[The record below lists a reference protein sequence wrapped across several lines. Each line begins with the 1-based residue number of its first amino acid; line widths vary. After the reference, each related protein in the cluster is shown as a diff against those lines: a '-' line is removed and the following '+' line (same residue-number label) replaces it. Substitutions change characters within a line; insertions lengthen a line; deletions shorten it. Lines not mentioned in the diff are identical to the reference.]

1 MPRLFERVA
10 VRKPKMSAFD
20 LSHEVKFSGT
30 IGNLI
35 PVMCKE
41 ILPGDH
47 FKVRT
52 EMMIRLAPMIA
63 PVMHRM
69 NAFLHYFFVPNRIIW
84 DEWEDFITGGV
95 DGTLAPTPP
104 LISMSAS
111 NFAEGSLADYLG
123 FPTVVAPTYSPS
135 VSALP
140 FRAYQKIYN
149 DYYRDETLSPE
160 ISMTAAAGTIA
171 QIRQRAYEKDYFTSA
186 LNDTQRGP
194 SVTLDGNIVYK
205 DPSEVRAGANP
216 APTNEGLGTN
226 GSSDL
231 EVTTSNIGVYIDNID
246 SLGITIEELR
256 QSSALQR
263 FLERNMRGGYRYNE
277 QILSHFGVRT
287 SDQRLQRPEFCG
299 GQRIPIV
306 LSEVLNTSAT
316 ATEEQ
321 GTMAG
326 HGIGVG
332 TTPSCNKRFEE
343 HGWLMAIFSL
353 IPRTAYQQGIH
364 KQFIRFD
371 RTDYYFPDFANLG
384 EQIVENREVYYD
396 RLEANPD
403 VPREAFGYQQ
413 RWAEYKFAHS
423 TVHGDFRS
431 SLDYWHNGRIFSAAP
446 SLNQSFIEVA
456 GGSHN
461 RIFAVT
467 TGDHIWA
474 QLFHNVKARR
484 PMPYF
489 ANPSLR

>member
-1 MPRLFERVA
+1 MPKLFERVA

-20 LSHEVKFSGT
+20 LSHEVKLSGT

-41 ILPGDH
+41 ILPSDH
-47 FKVRT
+47 FKIKSEAMVRF
-52 EMMIRLAPMIA
+52 APMIA

-69 NAFLHYFFVPNRIIW
+69 NVFLHYFFVPNRIIW
-84 DEWEDFITGGV
+84 NQWEDFITGGV
-95 DGTLAPTPP
+95 DGTSAPAPP
-104 LISMSAS
+104 VVSMSAS
-111 NFAEGSLADYLG
+111 LFGEGKLPDYLG
-123 FPTVVAPTYSPS
+123 FPSVTSGPAYAPA

-140 FRAYQKIYN
+140 FRAYQQIYN

-160 ISMTAAAGTIA
+160 IDITAGGSVICV
-171 QIRQRAYEKDYFTSA
+171 IRERSYEKDYFTSA

-194 SVTLDGNIVYK
+194 QVTMDGNIVYK

-216 APTNEGLGTN
+216 APTNENLGTN

-277 QILSHFGVRT
+277 QILSHFGIRT
-287 SDQRLQRPEFCG
+287 SDSRLQRAEYLG
-299 GQRIPIV
+299 GERIPVV
-306 LSEVLNTSAT
+306 LSEVLNSSAT
-316 ATEEQ
+316 ATEPQ

-332 TTPSCNKRFEE
+332 AAGGINKRFEE
-343 HGWLMAIFSL
+343 HGWLMCIMSC
-353 IPRTAYQQGIH
+353 IPRTAYQQGIP
-364 KQFIRFD
+364 KQYLRTD
-371 RTDYYFPDFANLG
+371 RLDYYFPDFAHLG
-384 EQIVENREVYYD
+384 EQAIERRELYYD
-396 RLEANPD
+396 QTTTADDNTQE
-403 VPREAFGYQQ
+403 FGYTA
-413 RWAEYKFAHS
+413 RWNEYRFAQS
-423 TVHGDFRS
+423 TVHGDFRTT
-431 SLDYWHNGRIFSAAP
+431 LNYWHNGRIFSAAP
-446 SLNQSFIEVA
+446 TLNDIFVRVT
-456 GGSHN
+456 GGDHN

-467 TGDHIWA
+467 TGDHLWCQI
-474 QLFHNVKARR
+474 FHSVKARR

-489 ANPSLR
+489 AIPSLR